1 MERRPPARLR
11 RRFPRPVL
19 SDGGTNVL
27 AQRARRV
34 LGPLRN
40 TLGPVVISEDPISIS
55 IEETEPVSNPNTMF
69 NDNPLWQRVFGR
81 PSAEKEKKEDEE
93 STRRAFHER
102 LYARIDEFT
111 RQVQE
116 QSASGEFRFPD
127 PDDSEPEPEQDSPR
141 YSPSYYECNSPCYSP
156 SSPLDGD
163 GEQCSSELAGVID
176 NTDDVEGADSPVPQ
190 SPERKYDF
198 SQGYPQDLFP
208 GVHYNPIESPVS
220 SRELSPLPEPL
231 TFPINCRNGNLL
243 PKLANFRHTIEFG
256 FDPSMGASTSTGPRT
271 NGGPSARE
279 EPGTSEVPSTG
290 GEPAEWG
297 GGHWR
302 VADDLTNSERP
313 STSEK
318 PSASELQSLPNN
330 ITKEFLQKRNKEMY
344 DALFECCEAMEKTK
358 LDVEQ
363 CVEQSQASG
372 VPQTAEEI
380 VLNEDYARKLAWQQ
394 YCLTY
399 NYYMGHDKISFGMI
413 MDPCPHI
420 IPSENIQFYQGSPN
434 PSSGFIYT
442 SCYELEKVRI
452 ESNKN
457 AHENEKLKI
466 EIQKL
471 EKEVQRLTGKVPEQ
485 PKEQTSGGWKNK
497 NKKKNK
503 KK

>member
-1 MERRPPARLR
+1 MERRPPTVPSRLR
-11 RRFPRPVL
+11 RRIPRPVFT
-19 SDGGTNVL
+19 DGGTNVL
-27 AQRARRV
+27 ARRSRRV

-40 TLGPVVISEDPISIS
+40 SQAPVMISEDPNSIP
-55 IEETEPVSNPNTMF
+55 IEEIETGPNHNTMF
-69 NDNPLWQRVFGR
+69 NYNPHWQRVFGHS
-81 PSAEKEKKEDEE
+81 SAEQKEKEE
-93 STRRAFHER
+93 EENARRAFNDR

-116 QSASGEFRFPD
+116 QSANGEFRFPD
-127 PDDSEPEPEQDSPR
+127 PDESEPEPDPDSPR
-141 YSPSYYECNSPCYSP
+141 HSPSYYECNSPCYSP

-176 NTDDVEGADSPVPQ
+176 NTDDVEGADSPVTQ
-190 SPERKYDF
+190 SPERRHDF
-198 SQGYPQDLFP
+198 SQGYPMDLFP
-208 GVHYNPIESPVS
+208 GVHYNPVKSSGS

-256 FDPSMGASTSTGPRT
+256 FDPNMGASTSGGPT
-271 NGGPSARE
+271 VNGGPS
-279 EPGTSEVPSTG
+279 GSKNPSTSR
-290 GEPAEWG
+290 EPAEWIN
-297 GGHWR
+297 GHWR
-302 VADDLTNSERP
+302 EVEDLTSNEDP

-318 PSASELQSLPNN
+318 LSVNELIQ
-330 ITKEFLQKRNKEMY
+330 RNKEMY
-344 DALFECCEAMEKTK
+344 DAIFECCEAMEKSK
-358 LDVEQ
+358 LNVEK
-363 CVEQSQASG
+363 CAEESQASG
-372 VPQTAEEI
+372 APKMAEEI
-380 VLNEDYARKLAWQQ
+380 VLNEDFARKLAWQQ

-399 NYYMGHDKISFGMI
+399 NHYMGQDKISFGMI
-413 MDPCPHI
+413 MDPCPPI
-420 IPSENIQFYQGSPN
+420 IPSENIQFYQGPPN

-442 SCYELEKVRI
+442 SCYELEKVRT

-471 EKEVQRLTGKVPEQ
+471 EKEIQRLTGKEPEK